1 MRAEWNLEKGM
12 QANQYRDIKCE
23 IGKMMDSKGVF
34 SNPANSKIKKDNDL
48 TIEKQM
54 SMVQERIGNL

>member
-1 MRAEWNLEKGM
+1 
-12 QANQYRDIKCE
+12 
-23 IGKMMDSKGVF
+23 MMDSKGVF